1 MTAIPIALD
10 PQMIAVMDKRRTLTI
25 GLQNQGNLSVD
36 DSRNNYNHERAWWNA
51 IKPKMDSVEELSV
64 PGPRRD
70 IALRIYRPFIQNSCP
85 TLLYLHGGG
94 WVVGNLDTHDRVMR
108 LLAQFSGAA
117 VVGIDYALS
126 PEHKFPVAI
135 NETLAVIQWLES
147 SGHNHGLD
155 PTRLALGGD
164 SAGANMAVA
173 VTQLHHQQDRQ
184 AIRFLLLYY
193 GAYGLTD
200 SWSWQQYGNADYEF
214 TREDKAFYLDS
225 YLANP
230 GDHADS
236 RFNVLSGNIAC
247 LPQAF
252 IAAAEYDPLHDD
264 SVALH
269 EAMRKANR
277 PAHLEVYTGVLHSFI
292 HYSRLLDKATQA
304 LRDGAHALT
313 KALS

>member
-1 MTAIPIALD
+1 
-10 PQMIAVMDKRRTLTI
+10 MIAVMDKRRTLTI
-25 GLQNQGNLSVD
+25 GLQNQGNLSID

-64 PGPRRD
+64 PGPCRD

>member
-1 MTAIPIALD
+1 
-10 PQMIAVMDKRRTLTI
+10 MIAVMDKRRTLTI

-64 PGPRRD
+64 PGPCRD